1 MLKLIVDKI
10 EDVEEKFRELYKR
23 ADDGKFHLDAESD
36 PETKKKVDEFREN
49 NIKLMKEKE
58 DLEKKILEYGADPA
72 KVKEWQKKV
81 QAIEDKQMIEA
92 GKIDELVE
100 QKVQRM
106 RQEYENQIKA
116 LQDAVDVKNQ
126 EVSKT
131 HSRLSEVLIDSEIT
145 KAVAGKVRAGAMADI
160 LSRGRRVWKLDE
172 NGNPI
177 PKENDKVLYGKDGK
191 AQMTFEEWAI
201 VQMEVAPFLFEPS
214 TGGGGVGG
222 GAGAGKGSIDYSK
235 IPASE
240 RLKMLHGDGS
250 QKTTL

>member
-1 MLKLIVDKI
+1 MLKLVVEKI
-10 EDVEEKFRELYKR
+10 EDVEEKYRDLYKR
-23 ADDGKFHLDAESD
+23 ADDGKFHLDAEAD
-36 PETKKKVDEFREN
+36 PESKKKVDEFREN
-49 NIKLMKEKE
+49 NVKLMKEKE
-58 DLEKKILEYGADPA
+58 DLQKKIDSYGADPE

-116 LQDAVDVKNQ
+116 LQDAVDIKNQ

-131 HSRLSEVLIDSEIT
+131 NNRLSEVLIDSEIT

-160 LSRGRRVWKLDE
+160 LSRGRRVWHLDE
-172 NGNPI
+172 NGQPV
-177 PKENDKVLYGKDGK
+177 PKENDKILYGKDGK
-191 AQMTFEEWAI
+191 QQMTFEEWAI

-214 TGGGGVGG
+214 AGGGSNDGRG
-222 GAGAGKGSIDYSK
+222 GAAGKGAIDYSK

-240 RLKMLHGDGS
+240 RLKMIHGEV
-250 QKTTL
+250 KAT